1 MAATESNWRNPAHGR
16 WQRPPVR
23 VLIVDDH
30 RVVADGIRLV
40 LGQHADLEV
49 VGIAGDAAEALQLVP
64 ATGPDVVLIDYQ
76 LPDATGAELA
86 SRLRERQPELRVLFL
101 SMVLNDALLREA
113 VKAGARGYLLKT
125 QPAAELVDA
134 VRRTAAGELL
144 IPAATLAGLIA
155 GSEDDSQLLDRLTP
169 REHEILRLLAEGLD
183 NRGIAARLGI
193 GYVTVRSHLRSLSSK
208 LNAHSKLEALARAA
222 ALHLLDR

>member
-1 MAATESNWRNPAHGR
+1 
-16 WQRPPVR
+16 VR

-49 VGIAGDAAEALQLVP
+49 VGVAADAAEALALVP
-64 ATGPDVVLIDYQ
+64 ATRPDVLLMDYQ

-86 SRLRERQPELRVLFL
+86 ARLRERQPGLRVLFL
-101 SMVLNDALLREA
+101 SMVMNDALLREA

-155 GSEDDSQLLDRLTP
+155 GSEDDTQLLDRLTP

-183 NRGIAARLGI
+183 NRGIAVRLGI

-208 LNAHSKLEALARAA
+208 LNAHSKLEVLARAA
-222 ALHLLDR
+222 ELRLIDR

>member
-1 MAATESNWRNPAHGR
+1 
-16 WQRPPVR
+16 VR

-49 VGIAGDAAEALQLVP
+49 VGVAGDAAEALALAP
-64 ATGPDVVLIDYQ
+64 ATRPDVLLIDYQ

-86 SRLRERQPELRVLFL
+86 AMLRERQPGLRVLFL
-101 SMVLNDALLREA
+101 SMVINDALLREA

-144 IPAATLAGLIA
+144 IPAVTLAELIA
-155 GSEDDSQLLDRLTP
+155 GSEDGTHLLDRLTP

-183 NRGIAARLGI
+183 NRGIATRLGI
-193 GYVTVRSHLRSLSSK
+193 GYVTVRSHLRNLSSK
-208 LNAHSKLEALARAA
+208 LNAHSKLEVLARAA
-222 ALHLLDR
+222 ELRLIER

>member
-1 MAATESNWRNPAHGR
+1 
-16 WQRPPVR
+16 

-49 VGIAGDAAEALQLVP
+49 VGVAGDAAEALALAA
-64 ATGPDVVLIDYQ
+64 ATRPDILLIDYQ
-76 LPDATGAELA
+76 LPDATGAEVA
-86 SRLRERQPELRVLFL
+86 ARLRERQPGLRVLFL
-101 SMVLNDALLREA
+101 SMVMNDAVLREA
-113 VKAGARGYLLKT
+113 VKAGARGFLLKT

-155 GSEDDSQLLDRLTP
+155 VSERGAQLLDRLTH

-193 GYVTVRSHLRSLSSK
+193 GYVTVRSHLRNLSSK
-208 LNAHSKLEALARAA
+208 LNAHSKLEVLARAA
-222 ALHLLDR
+222 ELRLIER